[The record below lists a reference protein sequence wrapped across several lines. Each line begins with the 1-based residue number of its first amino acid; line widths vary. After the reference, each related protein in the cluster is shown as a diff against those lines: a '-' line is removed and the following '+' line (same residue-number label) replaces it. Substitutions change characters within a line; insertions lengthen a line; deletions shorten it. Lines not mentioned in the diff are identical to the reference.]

1 MQNVLVTGANG
12 FIGQALCKR
21 LMAEGLQVRGALRRP
36 NRTADLPTGV
46 ETVQIESIGPETDWS
61 DALSNIDTVVHLAAR
76 VHVLNDRESDPL
88 ALYRH
93 VNVQGTE
100 QLARMAVSNG
110 VNRFIYMSS
119 IKVNGEGRP
128 TAYTEK
134 DIPAPE
140 DHYGLSKWEA
150 EQILYKINA
159 ASEMDVA
166 VFRAPLVYGPGV
178 KANFLR
184 LLKTVQKGI
193 PLPLANVDNQRSLIY
208 LENLVDVIIRS
219 IKSSQPASG
228 TYLVSDGEDVS
239 TPELI
244 RRIAQALGKSPR
256 LFPFPVSLI
265 RLAGK
270 LTAKT
275 AAVDRLL
282 LTLTVDNF
290 KIQRE
295 LGWKAPYSMKQGLLE
310 TAKWYKTKGMKL

>member
-1 MQNVLVTGANG
+1 MPNILVTGANG

-21 LMAEGLQVRGALRRP
+21 LMAEGLQVRGALRRS
-36 NRTADLPTGV
+36 NRTAEMPTGV

-76 VHVLNDRESDPL
+76 VHVLKDHDSDPL

-93 VNVQGTE
+93 VNVQGTKH
-100 QLARMAVSNG
+100 LARMAVSKG

-150 EQILYKINA
+150 EQILSKINA
-159 ASEMDVA
+159 ASEIDVA

-178 KANFLR
+178 KANFLQ

-208 LENLVDVIIRS
+208 LENLVDVIIRN

-244 RRIAQALGKSPR
+244 RRIAAALGASSR
-256 LFPFPVSLI
+256 LFPFSPSIIIGAAKL
-265 RLAGK
+265 LGK
-270 LTAKT
+270 KAT
-275 AAVDRLL
+275 VDRLL
-282 LTLTVDNF
+282 GTLTVDTT

-295 LGWKAPYSMKQGLLE
+295 LDWKPPYTMEQGLGE
-310 TAKWYKTKGMKL
+310 TAKWFRRDLSP